1 MAVTNT
7 QTNHAS
13 SYAAI
18 SRIQSKVGMR
28 YGPKV
33 KVVILVEKRGIISRA
48 GRDYGEWGWF
58 PKRSV

>member
-7 QTNHAS
+7 QTNHA
-13 SYAAI
+13 
-18 SRIQSKVGMR
+18 IQSKVGMR
-28 YGPKV
+28 CGPKV
-33 KVVILVEKRGIISRA
+33 KVVILVEKRRIISRA